1 MADDDT
7 EPKLCTGGA
16 FAVPLEAGDEVLLR
30 AKVIAC
36 AGQTHDLPRRDSGI
50 VALEVVA
57 YDAGRSFTPPVM
69 KIVVPPEEVVA
80 VTRRRPPER

>member
-1 MADDDT
+1 MADEDT
-7 EPKLCTGGA
+7 DPKPCAVSA

-69 KIVVPPEEVVA
+69 KIIVPPGEVVA
-80 VTRRRPPER
+80 VTRRKQPER